1 MSAGHPY
8 TSQRLSYRFLFAAGV
23 VLLLG
28 ISAGTLGAIQ
38 FGWGGEGFLGD
49 VLPFYKLRP
58 LHVTFVI
65 AWLFVASMGGLFY
78 ALPEVSRR
86 ELYSVRLGK
95 WQFWIMTWTGLGIL
109 ATYGA
114 GIFSGREYFNFWPPF
129 ALAILVAW
137 ALFCINVFKTIK
149 GRLDRW
155 PVYLWM
161 WVTGLVVFVYTFL
174 EGHLWLLPFFRDNIA
189 RDLTVQWKS
198 YGSFIGSW
206 NMLIYGLLFYL
217 MQRLEG
223 EGEGDQKL
231 GYRRV
236 DFFFYWLALANL
248 MFGIGH
254 HTYHVPQSLV
264 IRYLGFGVSM
274 TESIVLVKIIADWA
288 ALFRKKPWAIQG
300 SQQIPFLF
308 VLAATLW
315 LVLNLILALLF
326 SIPLINSL
334 THGTHVTVA
343 HAMGSTIG
351 INSLILWAVGF
362 FILTENG
369 EPLSPRIKRFIWWGF
384 WMVNLC
390 LLVFWIDL
398 IALGLVRGV
407 ATIDGLS
414 FYSIVEKTRI
424 YMQIFA
430 VSGIGLFLGMILL
443 LSQWFPLILRRH
455 REAMSAVG

>member
-223 EGEGDQKL
+223 EGEVAKRSRFTLWQIGKEL
-231 GYRRV
+231 CNARRRIGIRDVVNHLQHASV
-236 DFFFYWLALANL
+236 DVAHNDRKRARAVGRNGIFEIVSDSQAFRYLALKVRQQWEWQRILIQKGGIHLWSGIRDAEDSGRWFQFL
-248 MFGIGH
+248 EALGEVLQLSPTARQTGIGTKQQH
-254 HTYHVPQSLV
+254 LAFVVHVRHEPDQFRTAVGENNIWQHVALSERRHDL
-264 IRYLGFGVSM
+264 
-274 TESIVLVKIIADWA
+274 LVKIGPHFCSRHLVTRRSIWSG
-288 ALFRKKPWAIQG
+288 FEG
-300 SQQIPFLF
+300 S
-308 VLAATLW
+308 LA
-315 LVLNLILALLF
+315 
-326 SIPLINSL
+326 S
-334 THGTHVTVA
+334 
-343 HAMGSTIG
+343 M
-351 INSLILWAVGF
+351 
-362 FILTENG
+362 
-369 EPLSPRIKRFIWWGF
+369 
-384 WMVNLC
+384 
-390 LLVFWIDL
+390 
-398 IALGLVRGV
+398 RGV
-407 ATIDGLS
+407 L
-414 FYSIVEKTRI
+414 
-424 YMQIFA
+424 
-430 VSGIGLFLGMILL
+430 
-443 LSQWFPLILRRH
+443 
-455 REAMSAVG
+455 